1 MKTGLRN
8 LALASVAAAL
18 IAGFTVTRPGD
29 ASPRIDYGNINGV
42 NVGTDACKPDDVY
55 KGLKQAHPWGTPVN
69 LAVRGVTSRV
79 PWRVEDN
86 KEVGTH
92 GYTRVEAG
100 GTPKFHA
107 GTDLLGDVGEPV
119 LAVASG
125 KVIAVGSA
133 PSSIGN
139 YVILRTSFIVPPA
152 LPCAVDVVYAH
163 LQIAS
168 VTQNQ
173 EVSEGTEIGKM
184 GRTGNLGDSIPTHLH
199 IELWVAPYLPGLDAR
214 KQRTRNIMG
223 GVFRPAIPGL
233 SK

>member
-1 MKTGLRN
+1 MKIGFHN
-8 LALASVAAAL
+8 LAMASVAATL
-18 IAGFTVTRPGD
+18 VAGFVMATSVG
-29 ASPRIDYGNINGV
+29 ASPRIDYGYINGV
-42 NVGTDACKPDDVY
+42 NVGTDACRPDDVY
-55 KGLKQAHPWGTPVN
+55 NGLKQAHTWGTPVN

-86 KEVGTH
+86 KEVGTF

-100 GTPKFHA
+100 GTRRFHA

-125 KVIAVGSA
+125 KIVAAGSSA
-133 PSSIGN
+133 SIGN

-163 LQIAS
+163 LQSAS

-184 GRTGNLGDSIPTHLH
+184 GRTGNLSDDIPTHLH

-214 KQRTRNIMG
+214 KQRTRDIMG

-233 SK
+233 GR